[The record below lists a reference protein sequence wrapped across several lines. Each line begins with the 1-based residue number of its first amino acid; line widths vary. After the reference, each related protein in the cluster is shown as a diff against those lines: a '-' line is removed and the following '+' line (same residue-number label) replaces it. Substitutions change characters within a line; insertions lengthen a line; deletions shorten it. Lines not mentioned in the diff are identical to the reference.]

1 MIRAVAG
8 VADVENVAV
17 RCGAVAD
24 KLGIEIQTETERQ
37 RERETGTKREREPRR
52 EKVGSEGPQSWPSDP
67 TFQLPFLLGYQA

>member
-17 RCGAVAD
+17 RCGAVSD

-37 RERETGTKREREPRR
+37 RDRETERETGTKRRREPRR
-52 EKVGSEGPQSWPSDP
+52 EKVGSEGPDLG
-67 TFQLPFLLGYQA
+67 QLHFLLGYQA

>member
-8 VADVENVAV
+8 VADVANVAV

-52 EKVGSEGPQSWPSDP
+52 EKVGSEGPDLANFLSFSDTRP
-67 TFQLPFLLGYQA
+67 RS